1 MEIKEIK
8 DGKVTVEMEM
18 KDLEG
23 MDLIIRYK
31 DEVFDSKIVATE
43 GDLVKVNTPEG
54 TRYLEEKDLDI
65 VKIFFRE

>member
-8 DGKVTVEMEM
+8 DGKVTVEMELG
-18 KDLEG
+18 DLAG

-31 DEVFDSKIVATE
+31 DEVFDSKILSTE